1 MLQHFVSKFSHV
13 ALMWLFIFLI
23 PGTKDKPAVAP
34 SKTKDHEDNRN
45 LSSGPQR
52 LRPQPTQAKTV
63 TFNPQPPVAHEQKY
77 APINSRQVPPPA
89 PGYGLLPQDRGP
101 GVIKGGA
108 RNPVLNP
115 HPAGLSK
122 VPMQSGQPRLNPV
135 VAGGIRV
142 LPAHGRLPQVN
153 LPNTPIGSYSGGSSN
168 GEDNEDASEADSD
181 LSQELAREGCI
192 VYGRFTDQGRIRTSN
207 V

>member
-1 MLQHFVSKFSHV
+1 MIS
-13 ALMWLFIFLI
+13 
-23 PGTKDKPAVAP
+23 GTKDKPAVAP
-34 SKTKDHEDNRN
+34 LKTKDHEDNRN

-52 LRPQPTQAKTV
+52 LRLQPTQAKTV

-77 APINSRQVPPPA
+77 APINSRQVPAPA

-101 GVIKGGA
+101 GAIKGGA

-122 VPMQSGQPRLNPV
+122 VPMKSGQPRLNPV

-153 LPNTPIGSYSGGSSN
+153 IPNTPIGSYSGGSSN
-168 GEDNEDASEADSD
+168 GEDNEDASEVDSD
-181 LSQELAREGCI
+181 LSQELAREGYI
-192 VYGRFTDQGRIRTSN
+192 VYGRSTDRGRIRTSN